1 MTCFSNFCVDPISLA
16 VLARTTLILQTSSFH
31 VIISYLSSSF
41 TITCTLSFVSALSLC
56 PPLLS
61 RRTHTQDR
69 EAVEVANLE
78 ERKLVLKFEADELD
92 RTRDE
97 LVRSLEEKRK
107 SQVINWLAGSEMR
120 CTEYSMKRSTRA
132 D

>member
-1 MTCFSNFCVDPISLA
+1 MASPSLPLCAFDRDLHLSPSLPHPFFSL
-16 VLARTTLILQTSSFH
+16 
-31 VIISYLSSSF
+31 LSSS
-41 TITCTLSFVSALSLC
+41 LSLDFH
-56 PPLLS
+56 S
-61 RRTHTQDR
+61 HAQDR

-107 SQVINWLAGSEMR
+107 SQV
-120 CTEYSMKRSTRA
+120 
-132 D
+132 

>member
-1 MTCFSNFCVDPISLA
+1 MPLSVLLTVSPPSVLLFAISPHHSLPPIC
-16 VLARTTLILQTSSFH
+16 H
-31 VIISYLSSSF
+31 
-41 TITCTLSFVSALSLC
+41 
-56 PPLLS
+56 
-61 RRTHTQDR
+61 THAQDR

-107 SQVINWLAGSEMR
+107 SQV
-120 CTEYSMKRSTRA
+120 
-132 D
+132 

>member
-1 MTCFSNFCVDPISLA
+1 LPYHSL
-16 VLARTTLILQTSSFH
+16 
-31 VIISYLSSSF
+31 
-41 TITCTLSFVSALSLC
+41 
-56 PPLLS
+56 PLHCHNT
-61 RRTHTQDR
+61 RAQDR

-107 SQVINWLAGSEMR
+107 AQV
-120 CTEYSMKRSTRA
+120 
-132 D
+132 

>member
-1 MTCFSNFCVDPISLA
+1 MTCLSLPIYTFNRAS
-16 VLARTTLILQTSSFH
+16 ISTSH
-31 VIISYLSSSF
+31 RLF
-41 TITCTLSFVSALSLC
+41 TIRSSLC
-56 PPLLS
+56 SLLPS
-61 RRTHTQDR
+61 PSIDTTHAQDR

-107 SQVINWLAGSEMR
+107 SQVWLAGSEMH
-120 CTEYSMKRSTRA
+120 SIDIMGHSTRA
-132 D
+132 HELLKNI